1 MKEVKEMKKFEKL
14 TVTLLGALMLT
25 SCGTNQVNA
34 RQGQTN
40 ATTFALTDILLM
52 ENKAESTI
60 KMVKKLNQESNND
73 ELNNVLSILKQV
85 DTLLNENRKSFT
97 SKIEI
102 INDGTYETKETITYI
117 DQNNTQKTV
126 ELFYNT
132 QYLEEKYEEEI
143 EAITINK
150 GYLLTDGRQYNFISE
165 KEIEEEKNEIEKSNK
180 IKVETGL
187 NSFIEC
193 EQSYEEE
200 TENNVIKKEE
210 KYEYKIVENNKTI
223 NEYSIS
229 FETGKNNLSEIEL
242 EIDNVEYEIKEFS
255 KNNKT
260 YLSLEVEKDDGEKE
274 FIYEISLNENGEK
287 SYTLIQT
294 IEE

>member
-1 MKEVKEMKKFEKL
+1 MKKFEKL

-25 SCGTNQVNA
+25 SCGTNQVDA

-85 DTLLNENRKSFT
+85 DTLLSENRKSFT

-102 INDGTYETKETITYI
+102 INDGTYETKETISYI
-117 DQNNTQKTV
+117 DQNNVEKTV

-132 QYLEEKYEEEI
+132 QYLEEKDEEEI

-165 KEIEEEKNEIEKSNK
+165 KEIEEEKDEIEKSNK

-260 YLSLEVEKDDGEKE
+260 YLSLEVEKDDEEKE
-274 FIYEISLNENGEK
+274 YIYEISLDENGEK
-287 SYTLIQT
+287 IYTLIQT

>member
-1 MKEVKEMKKFEKL
+1 MKKFEKL

-52 ENKAESTI
+52 ENKAEATI

-85 DTLLNENRKSFT
+85 DTLLSENRKSFT
-97 SKIEI
+97 SKVEI
-102 INDGTYETKETITYI
+102 INDETYETKETITYI

-132 QYLEEKYEEEI
+132 QYFEEKDKEEI
-143 EAITINK
+143 EAITINR

-165 KEIEEEKNEIEKSNK
+165 KEIEEEKDEIEKSNK

>member
-1 MKEVKEMKKFEKL
+1 MKKFEKL

>member
-1 MKEVKEMKKFEKL
+1 MKKFEKL

-34 RQGQTN
+34 RQVQTN

-85 DTLLNENRKSFT
+85 DTLLSENRKSFT
-97 SKIEI
+97 SKIET
-102 INDGTYETKETITYI
+102 INDGTYETKETISYI
-117 DQNNTQKTV
+117 DQNNVEKTV

-132 QYLEEKYEEEI
+132 QYLEEKDEEEI
-143 EAITINK
+143 ETITINK

-165 KEIEEEKNEIEKSNK
+165 KEIEEEKDEIEKSNK

-193 EQSYEEE
+193 QQSYEEE

-260 YLSLEVEKDDGEKE
+260 YLSLEVEKDDEEKE
-274 FIYEISLNENGEK
+274 YIYEISLDENGEK
-287 SYTLIQT
+287 IYKLIQT

>member
-1 MKEVKEMKKFEKL
+1 MEMKKFEKI
-14 TVTLLGALMLT
+14 TMTLLGVLMLT

-85 DTLLNENRKSFT
+85 DTLLSENRKSFT

-102 INDGTYETKETITYI
+102 INDGAYETKETISYI

-132 QYLEEKYEEEI
+132 QYLEEKDEEEK
-143 EAITINK
+143 EAITINR

-165 KEIEEEKNEIEKSNK
+165 KEIEEEKDEIEKSNK

-200 TENNVIKKEE
+200 TENNIIKKEE

-242 EIDNVEYEIKEFS
+242 EIDNVEYEIREFS

-260 YLSLEVEKDDGEKE
+260 YLSLEVEKDDEEKE
-274 FIYEISLNENGEK
+274 YIYEISLDENGEK

>member
-1 MKEVKEMKKFEKL
+1 MKKFEKL

-34 RQGQTN
+34 RQVQTN

-85 DTLLNENRKSFT
+85 DTLLSENRKSFT

-102 INDGTYETKETITYI
+102 INDGTYETKETISYI
-117 DQNNTQKTV
+117 DQNNVEKTV

-132 QYLEEKYEEEI
+132 QYLEEKDEEEI
-143 EAITINK
+143 ETITINK

-165 KEIEEEKNEIEKSNK
+165 KEIEEEKDEIEKSNK

-193 EQSYEEE
+193 QQSYEEE

-260 YLSLEVEKDDGEKE
+260 YLSLEVEKDDEEKE
-274 FIYEISLNENGEK
+274 YIYEISLDENGEK
-287 SYTLIQT
+287 IYTLIQT

>member
-1 MKEVKEMKKFEKL
+1 MKKFEKI
-14 TVTLLGALMLT
+14 TMTLLGVLMLT

-85 DTLLNENRKSFT
+85 DTLLSENRKSFT

-102 INDGTYETKETITYI
+102 INDGAYETKETISYI

-132 QYLEEKYEEEI
+132 QYLEEKDEEEK
-143 EAITINK
+143 EAITINR

-165 KEIEEEKNEIEKSNK
+165 KEIEEEKDEIEKSNK

-200 TENNVIKKEE
+200 TENNIIKKEE

-242 EIDNVEYEIKEFS
+242 EIDNIEYEIKEFS

-260 YLSLEVEKDDGEKE
+260 YLSLEVEKDDEEKE
-274 FIYEISLNENGEK
+274 YIYEISLDENGEK